1 MRRHNPVLGILFLI
15 LTGLTPLLG
24 ACKVGPNYSE
34 AQPRLEQQWRE
45 TGSEVVQRGPAEL
58 SRWWEVFNDPVL
70 NTLVQRA
77 TADNP
82 SLHAAAVRVLQ
93 SRAARG
99 IAIGLLFPQQ
109 QDAFGDFTWN
119 QTSENSGA
127 PRQETSRTLN
137 RINWA
142 RRPLGTALQ
151 KQFAPGVDNVFTNW
165 QFGLS
170 VAWEL
175 DVWGRY
181 RRGIEAAD
189 AELLAS
195 IAGYDDVM
203 VSLIAE
209 IASNYVL
216 LRTQE
221 EQLEITRANVA
232 IQKRGLELAQTK
244 AEGGTVTQLDPA
256 QALALLRDTESE
268 IPNLEASIRQ
278 YQNTLCVLLGTP
290 PSDLS
295 ALLAGR
301 HSIPSPPDVVR
312 LGVPAE
318 LLRRRPDIR
327 RAERLLQSL
336 SAQIGIATADLLPS
350 LSLAGDIGMS
360 AEHFPDLWR
369 GNSFD
374 TFAGPSFRWAVLNYG
389 RIENNIRVQDAAFQA
404 ALSDYEALVLRA
416 QNEVENSIA
425 GFLGAQ
431 RQIVSLTDSNKA
443 ATRAVDLAEQQ
454 YRGGITDYTRVL
466 NTQQFLINEQF
477 RLVATR
483 SAVAQNL
490 VTLYRALGG
499 GWEFKA
505 GQPMVPDSI
514 KAQMRARTPWGH
526 MLKQD
531 LVEPAPA
538 SVTPVAAEPGPA
550 TQPAG
555 PSL

>member
-1 MRRHNPVLGILFLI
+1 MRRKDAVVRVLLLCLI
-15 LTGLTPLLG
+15 GCIPLLC

-34 AQPRLEQQWRE
+34 PQPRIDQQWMQP
-45 TGSEVVQRGPAEL
+45 GSEAIQRGQTEL

-70 NTLVQRA
+70 NTLVQKA
-77 TADNP
+77 SDDNP

-109 QDAFGDFTWN
+109 QEAFGDFTGN
-119 QTSENSGA
+119 QTSEHRGIA
-127 PRQETSRTLN
+127 RQETSRVLN
-137 RINWA
+137 RINWVQ
-142 RRPLGTALQ
+142 RPLGTALQ
-151 KQFAPGVDNVFTNW
+151 KRFAPGIDNNFTNW

-175 DVWGRY
+175 DVWGRF

-195 IAGYDDVM
+195 IAGYDDVL

-209 IASNYVL
+209 VASNYVL

-221 EQLEITRANVA
+221 EQLDITRANVA

-268 IPNLEASIRQ
+268 IPVLEASVQ
-278 YQNTLCVLLGTP
+278 QTQNTLCVLLGIP
-290 PSDLS
+290 PKDLS
-295 ALLAGR
+295 ELLAGR
-301 HSIPSPPDVVR
+301 RLIPSPPDAIRV
-312 LGVPAE
+312 GVPAD

-336 SAQIGIATADLLPS
+336 SARIGIATADLLPS
-350 LSLAGDIGMS
+350 FSLNGDIGLS
-360 AEHFPDLWR
+360 AEHFPDLFR

-374 TFAGPSFRWAVLNYG
+374 AFGGPSFRWAVLNYG
-389 RIENNIRVQDAAFQA
+389 RIENNVRVQDAAFQA

-416 QNEVENSIA
+416 QGEVESSIA
-425 GFLGAQ
+425 GFLGSQ
-431 RQIVSLTDSNKA
+431 RQIVSLADSNKA

-483 SAVAQNL
+483 SSVALNL
-490 VTLYRALGG
+490 VTLYRTLGG

-505 GQPMVPDSI
+505 GQALVPDAI
-514 KAQMRARTPWGH
+514 KAQMRERTHWGH

-531 LVEPAPA
+531 LVEPVPA
-538 SVTPVAAEPGPA
+538 TSDNVPA
-550 TQPAG
+550 TQPVG
-555 PSL
+555 TPL